1 MKLLVLGGTRFL
13 GRHLVD
19 AALARGH
26 DVTIFTRGVTP
37 LPPGVAV
44 RQLAGNRDPRVA
56 PGLAALAAGEWDAA
70 IDTSGY
76 VPRCVKA
83 AAEVLAGRV
92 GHYTFVS
99 SLSVYADASRPGIDE
114 TAPVATLDDPSSED
128 VNAHY
133 GALKACC
140 EEEIRA
146 VFRDRALVVR
156 PGLIVGPFDPTDR
169 FAYWVARFRQPGLLG
184 ARGEA
189 AIVPGPRDRPVQFV
203 DARDLATWILDG
215 VEAGRAG
222 TFNACSPEGMW
233 TMGALVDAL
242 VAGARGSG
250 RAPVPAWVD
259 DATLVGCGV
268 VPWTGLPLWI
278 PASDPESAAFMDFA
292 CARAIA
298 HGLSIRPLAQ
308 TIDDTAT
315 WLRERDNTDAWRNVL
330 SAEKEREALATI
342 GPEPSGSASAATGVR
357 S

>member
-37 LPPGVAV
+37 LPPGAAV
-44 RQLAGNRDPRVA
+44 RRLVGNRDPGVA
-56 PGLAALAAGEWDAA
+56 PGLTALGAGEWDAA

-76 VPRCVKA
+76 VPRSVKA
-83 AAEVLAGRV
+83 AATALDGRV
-92 GHYTFVS
+92 GRYAFVS

-114 TAPVATLDDPSSED
+114 TAPVAALADPLSED
-128 VNAHY
+128 VKTHY
-133 GALKACC
+133 GALKALC

-169 FAYWVARFRQPGLLG
+169 FAYWVARFLQPGLVG
-184 ARGEA
+184 ARGDA
-189 AIVPGPRDRPVQFV
+189 AIVPGPRERPVQFI
-203 DARDLATWILDG
+203 DARDLAIWILDG
-215 VEAGRAG
+215 LEAGRAG
-222 TFNACSPEGMW
+222 TFNACSPAGMW
-233 TMGALVDAL
+233 TMGTLVDAL
-242 VAGARGSG
+242 AARR
-250 RAPVPAWVD
+250 RAPGNVPAPAWVD

-278 PASDPESAAFMDFA
+278 PATDPESAGFMDFA
-292 CARAIA
+292 CARAIEQ
-298 HGLSIRPLAQ
+298 GLCIRPLEQ
-308 TIDDTAT
+308 TIDDTAA
-315 WLRERDNTDAWRNVL
+315 WLAERDNGDAWRNVL
-330 SAEKEREALATI
+330 SAEKEREVLAGI
-342 GPEPSGSASAATGVR
+342 GPERSGSATVATGVR